1 MAGLSRYKLISAS
14 GSNNG
19 NPAEWWIV
27 QVGAISGK
35 FENMVDYYAVK
46 GDVLYS
52 EPTFFGGSS
61 ILLRS
66 LNLKKYCTGPP

>member
-1 MAGLSRYKLISAS
+1 V

-19 NPAEWWIV
+19 NPVERWIV

-35 FENMVDYYAVK
+35 FENMVEYYGAE

-52 EPTFFGGSS
+52 ELTFFGGSS
-61 ILLRS
+61 ILPRS
-66 LNLKKYCTGPP
+66 LNLKK